1 METFTRSEVA
11 FVLGMPEAKVKNWT
25 IGRPLKLTPS
35 VRTARGTGT
44 RNLYDLGDVYTMG
57 LANELSKAGVSLD
70 LVDFIIRK
78 VKEALHEERKKS
90 GSNTHLALG
99 YDDCLASIKNL
110 EIKLG
115 DRQITIVI
123 KGRHISPPGLVIVE
137 KYAVSSYVEVQY
149 KVLVGAIISNIIGKT
164 LELRV
169 DDFEVS

>member
-11 FVLGMPEAKVKNWT
+11 FILGMPEAKVKNWT

-70 LVDFIIRK
+70 LVDFVIRN
-78 VKEALHEERKKS
+78 VKEALHQKRKE
-90 GSNTHLALG
+90 GYSNTHLVLG
-99 YDDCLASIKNL
+99 YDNCLAL
-110 EIKLG
+110 VERMEIKLSDRRITITLKG
-115 DRQITIVI
+115 RQIP
-123 KGRHISPPGLVIVE
+123 PPGLVIVE
-137 KYAVSSYVEVQY
+137 KYNVSSYVEVQY
-149 KVLVGAIISNIIGKT
+149 KVLVGAVISNIITKT